1 MKNLELEDRINI
13 SPKTSDQGDA
23 FYADLTAAYR
33 GLDMED
39 QLRMSLRLILILA
52 NQVGDRGILNAALDA
67 AKLDKS
73 GGI

>member
-1 MKNLELEDRINI
+1 MKNLELEDRINL
-13 SPKTSDQGDA
+13 SAKTSDQGDA

-52 NQVGDRGILNAALDA
+52 NQVGDRDILHAALEA
-67 AKLDKS
+67 ASMDELQKE
-73 GGI
+73 

>member
-52 NQVGDRGILNAALDA
+52 NQVGDSTILHAVLEAASMEELQ
-67 AKLDKS
+67 KE
-73 GGI
+73 